1 MSAWQECQRRGE
13 TGESIVHL
21 LGQTQI
27 EKNRYYVKSVGEV
40 IQFLSVNELAFRG
53 HTHGA
58 ENEEGLLIRLFE
70 YTLLKD
76 QKLKD
81 IAKCIPENAKYT
93 SNTIQN
99 EIIETLAKM
108 VLKEIKRKYDE
119 ADTPGMS
126 IKCDGTRDR
135 CVFGDQL
142 TVLRSPQ
149 YVNFRSGQWPLAG
162 EKIPDL
168 VALTMGFSVHLEWPG
183 LAAGSLFQRPRANAL
198 IAVHDIDG
206 FDLPS
211 NISSYPLE
219 NTVPFTLDSVANSIH
234 TLFAESTPVVLQL
247 APSEEADL
255 LFLSEIQVLHD
266 ISALLMRHKHLAKDQ
281 APDLFSLEL
290 AGMEEL
296 TRRYGPDSPQF
307 QDARQILVAALQ
319 KFADDVFGVYG
330 SNAVVEVVTL
340 KTFETPLTR
349 KSRSILEAKQISN
362 PGSPYNLADKY
373 NFEYA
378 VVFNIVLWLMI
389 ALALAVIVISYNLW
403 NMDPGYDSIIYR
415 MTNQKIR
422 MD

>member
-1 MSAWQECQRRGE
+1 MNGA
-13 TGESIVHL
+13 
-21 LGQTQI
+21 
-27 EKNRYYVKSVGEV
+27 SVFV
-40 IQFLSVNELAFRG
+40 
-53 HTHGA
+53 
-58 ENEEGLLIRLFE
+58 
-70 YTLLKD
+70 
-76 QKLKD
+76 
-81 IAKCIPENAKYT
+81 
-93 SNTIQN
+93 
-99 EIIETLAKM
+99 TLA
-108 VLKEIKRKYDE
+108 VL
-119 ADTPGMS
+119 AG
-126 IKCDGTRDR
+126 
-135 CVFGDQL
+135 VFGDQL

-149 YVNFRSGQWPLAG
+149 YVNFRSGKWPLAG

-168 VALTMGFSVHLEWPG
+168 VALTMGFSVREDLDWPG

-198 IAVHDIDG
+198 IAVRGIDSL
-206 FDLPS
+206 DLPS
-211 NISSYPLE
+211 NVSSYPLE

-247 APSEEADL
+247 APSEERLYMMGMANTVFEDLPVTLQQIRTRLSQEGSVLPSLPLNSLSRNNEADL

-290 AGMEEL
+290 A
-296 TRRYGPDSPQF
+296 
-307 QDARQILVAALQ
+307 AALQ

-330 SNAVVEVVTL
+330 SNAVVEVVTV
-340 KTFETPLTR
+340 KAFETPLTR

-362 PGSPYNLADKY
+362 PGSPYNLAYKY

-389 ALALAVIVISYNLW
+389 VLALAIAISHNLW